1 MDGDLRRERDTT
13 LERIKP
19 HILSGDLTAA
29 EDFFQYLRV
38 LKKEGGYDYKDVIWL
53 RGQLTKLMDVDAIK
67 AYDLM
72 KRSYLLTAKDN
83 FEDYLVYLEWD
94 RAPKEKFYLPRKKV
108 LHNVAV
114 ALQMLADGNLD
125 ELFLSQP
132 PRTGKTSMM
141 LFYVTWLI
149 GRDSERSNLYSAF
162 SDTITKAFYNGVL
175 EILNDPVTYLW
186 KDVFPNASIASTNM
200 QEETLNIDRRKRYA
214 SLTCRSLYGTLNG
227 AVDCDGVVI
236 SDDLIGG
243 IEEALNKDRLVS
255 AWGKVDNNLLPRAKQ
270 GAKLLWI
277 GTRWSQS
284 DPIGIRL
291 DTLQNDSRFAGRRY
305 KVINLPAV
313 DERGESNFN
322 YDYGVGF
329 DTTFYLQRKAS
340 FDKTNDMASWY
351 AQYMGEPIERSGTLF
366 EPQDMK
372 YFNGD
377 LPESGLVRRFMAVDP
392 AFGGGDF
399 CSAPICYQYENGDV
413 YVVDVVYS
421 NASKRFTQPLLC
433 QRIKQWEVQ
442 ACQFECTKMTAAFKE
457 AVEDM
462 LHKDGYRCNITYKA
476 APVAVAKEVRIFDKA
491 PEIKEFYFLEG
502 TKRTREYDQFMNN
515 VFSFKISGGNRHDD
529 APDSLAMAVDM
540 MGGIGQN
547 IMVRRRWF

>member
-1 MDGDLRRERDTT
+1 MNDVLEKIKPYIAKNDLKAAEDYFQYMRALKKDGEFDYGDCLWLRRELQR
-13 LERIKP
+13 
-19 HILSGDLTAA
+19 
-29 EDFFQYLRV
+29 
-38 LKKEGGYDYKDVIWL
+38 
-53 RGQLTKLMDVDAIK
+53 LMTVDAIK
-67 AYDLM
+67 AYDLL
-72 KRSYLLTAKDN
+72 KRAYLLTGKEN
-83 FEDYLVYLEWD
+83 FEDYLIYLEWD
-94 RAPKEKFYLPRKKV
+94 RKPSEKFYLPRKKV

-114 ALQMLADGNLD
+114 ALQRLADDELD
-125 ELFLSQP
+125 ELFLSMP
-132 PRTGKTSMM
+132 PRVGKSTMM
-141 LFYVTWLI
+141 LFFMTWLI

-162 SDTITKAFYNGVL
+162 SDTITKAFYNGVI

-186 KDVFPNASIASTNM
+186 KDVFPTASIASTNM

-255 AWGKVDNNLLPRAKQ
+255 AWSKVDNNLLPRAKQ

-277 GTRWSQS
+277 GTRWSQG

-291 DTLQNDSRFAGRRY
+291 DTLQNDNRFVGRRF

-329 DTTFYLQRKAS
+329 DTKFYLQRKAS

-366 EPQDMK
+366 EPQDLK
-372 YFNGD
+372 YFNGE
-377 LPESGLVRRFMAVDP
+377 LPEKGLVRRLMAVDP

-399 CSAPICYQYENGDV
+399 VAAPICFQYENGDI

-421 NASKRFTQPLLC
+421 NASKKFTQPLLC

-457 AVEDM
+457 SVEEM
-462 LHKDGYRCNITYKA
+462 LRTDGYRCNITYKA
-476 APVAVAKEVRIFDKA
+476 APVAVAKEVRIYDKA

-502 TKRTREYDQFMNN
+502 TKRSREYDQFMNN
-515 VFSFKISGGNRHDD
+515 VFSFKISGGNKHDD
-529 APDSLAMAVDM
+529 APDSLAMVVDM
-540 MGGIGQN
+540 IGGIGQN
-547 IMVRRRWF
+547 ILIRKRWF

>member
-1 MDGDLRRERDTT
+1 MNDV
-13 LERIKP
+13 LEKIKP
-19 HILSGDLTAA
+19 YIAKNDLKAA
-29 EDFFQYLRV
+29 EDYFQYMRA
-38 LKKEGGYDYKDVIWL
+38 LKKDGEFDYGDCLWL
-53 RGQLTKLMDVDAIK
+53 RKELQRLMTVDAIK
-67 AYDLM
+67 AYDLL
-72 KRSYLLTAKDN
+72 KRSYLLTGKEN
-83 FEDYLVYLEWD
+83 FEDYLIYLEWD
-94 RAPKEKFYLPRKKV
+94 RKPSEKFYLPRKKV

-114 ALQMLADGNLD
+114 ALQRLADGELD
-125 ELFLSQP
+125 ELFLSLP

-141 LFYVTWLI
+141 LFYMTWLI

-162 SDTITKAFYNGVL
+162 SDTITKAFYNGVI

-186 KDVFPNASIASTNM
+186 KDVFPTASIASTNM

-255 AWGKVDNNLLPRAKQ
+255 AWSKVDNNLLPRAKQ

-277 GTRWSQS
+277 GTRWSQG

-291 DTLQNDSRFAGRRY
+291 DTLQNDSRFVGRRF

-329 DTTFYLQRKAS
+329 DTKFYLQRKAS

-366 EPQDMK
+366 EPQDLK
-372 YFNGD
+372 YFNGE
-377 LPESGLVRRFMAVDP
+377 LPETGLVRRLMAVDP

-399 CSAPICYQYENGDV
+399 VAAPICYQYENGDI

-421 NASKRFTQPLLC
+421 NASKKFTQPLLC

-457 AVEDM
+457 SVEEM
-462 LHKDGYRCNITYKA
+462 LRQDGYRCNITYKA
-476 APVAVAKEVRIFDKA
+476 APVAVAKEVRIYDKA

-502 TKRTREYDQFMNN
+502 TKRSREYDQFMNN
-515 VFSFKISGGNRHDD
+515 VFSFKISGGNKHDD
-529 APDSLAMAVDM
+529 APDSLAMVVDM
-540 MGGIGQN
+540 IGGIGQN
-547 IMVRRRWF
+547 ILIRKRWF

>member
-1 MDGDLRRERDTT
+1 MNDV
-13 LERIKP
+13 LEKIKP
-19 HILSGDLTAA
+19 YIAKNDLKAA
-29 EDFFQYLRV
+29 EDYFQYMRA
-38 LKKEGGYDYKDVIWL
+38 LKKDGEFRREDNLWL
-53 RGQLTKLMDVDAIK
+53 RGQLQRLMPVDAIK
-67 AYDLM
+67 AYDLL
-72 KRSYLLTAKDN
+72 KRTYLLTGKEN
-83 FEDYLVYLEWD
+83 FEDYLIYLEWD
-94 RAPKEKFYLPRKKV
+94 RKPNEKFYLPRKKV
-108 LHNVAV
+108 LKPVV
-114 ALQMLADGNLD
+114 DMLQRLADDELD
-125 ELFLSQP
+125 EGFVSQP
-132 PRTGKTSMM
+132 PRTGKTSTM
-141 LFYVTWLI
+141 LFYMTWLI

-162 SDTITKAFYNGVL
+162 SDTITKAFYNGVI
-175 EILNDPVTYLW
+175 EILNDPTTYLW
-186 KDVFPNASIASTNM
+186 KDVFPTASIASTNM

-255 AWGKVDNNLLPRAKQ
+255 AWSKVDNNLLPRAKQ

-277 GTRWSQS
+277 GTRWSQG

-291 DTLQNDSRFAGRRY
+291 DTLQNDNRFVGRRF

-329 DTTFYLQRKAS
+329 DTKFYLQRKAS

-366 EPQDMK
+366 EPQDLK
-372 YFNGD
+372 YFNGE
-377 LPESGLVRRFMAVDP
+377 LPETGLVRRLMAVDP

-399 CSAPICYQYENGDV
+399 VAAPICFQYENGDI

-421 NASKRFTQPLLC
+421 NASKKFTQPLLC

-457 AVEDM
+457 SVEEM
-462 LHKDGYRCNITYKA
+462 LRQDGYRCNITYKA
-476 APVAVAKEVRIFDKA
+476 APVAVAKEVRIYDKA

-502 TKRTREYDQFMNN
+502 TKRSREYDQFMNN
-515 VFSFKISGGNRHDD
+515 VFSFKISGGNKHDD
-529 APDSLAMAVDM
+529 APDSLAMVVDM
-540 MGGIGQN
+540 IGGIGQN
-547 IMVRRRWF
+547 ILIRKRWF